1 MKVLKKLLI
10 ILMAVTV
17 ISALFVINASAA
29 DLVYGAGT
37 VNCTDLNVRSEANTK
52 SSVIITLSRGDIVV
66 ILEKTSSDWYKINFK
81 GTEGY
86 VSTQFLTNV
95 LTAENFTAT
104 GAVTG
109 SDVNMR
115 STHSTSG
122 KSLGAYSNGT
132 VMTVIGINEGWY
144 KVKYQSRIGYV
155 PEEPNLY
162 PQLSGR
168 EYLQLTGRIRGIQR
182 AELERKIENLL
193 RPLGI
198 WEDRDVS
205 LASYSKG
212 MRQKILVSAALLHNP
227 ELLIL
232 DEPFSGLDTTT
243 ALVLRSLLRRLA
255 SRGKMILYSSHV
267 LETVEKV
274 CDTVLILRKGQV
286 VAHDSVQRLRE
297 MMAEPSLEGV
307 FTQLAQVQD
316 TDAVAERIMEAVAL

>member
-1 MKVLKKLLI
+1 MLEARQLVKRFGGIAVVDHVDLTI
-10 ILMAVTV
+10 RRGEILGC
-17 ISALFVINASAA
+17 LGQN
-29 DLVYGAGT
+29 GAGKST
-37 VNCTDLNVRSEANTK
+37 TIKMLIGLLDPSAGRIFLDGKDVR
-52 SSVIITLSRGDIVV
+52 
-66 ILEKTSSDWYKINFK
+66 
-81 GTEGY
+81 
-86 VSTQFLTNV
+86 
-95 LTAENFTAT
+95 ENLKA
-104 GAVTG
+104 
-109 SDVNMR
+109 
-115 STHSTSG
+115 
-122 KSLGAYSNGT
+122 
-132 VMTVIGINEGWY
+132 
-144 KVKYQSRIGYV
+144 YQSRIGYV

-162 PQLSGR
+162 PHLSGR

-286 VAHDSVQRLRE
+286 VAHDSVQQLRE